1 MLSGGDCG
9 GTPPLGRAMNDGAVI
24 CIVLVAGVD
33 SQVEREILE
42 RHDLAELHG
51 LPRALLPVGGMS
63 ILDHWNAAIIEQRE
77 IESVYIVSSG
87 AKFKH
92 FERWASSHG
101 IPVNHV
107 VNNGVCDSDL
117 SRGAASDMLLGM
129 NRALQHRVRSGGG
142 DGGSFLVLGGDT
154 LFYEGFDLSGP
165 LSFYKTVP
173 ATSLCLGYTPGQ
185 DEDLTRRGIITV
197 DRRSRL
203 VSTFVEKPSADD
215 ATLRDAASDALCVPV
230 FYMFRTSVI
239 SHCEKFIAERV
250 GVPLG
255 AQRGRAFSCGTFLE
269 WLHRAQ
275 SGAGAQPPLLP
286 GDTDARRRALQPSAP
301 LSMYAMRLPGSFGLA
316 CGDLCEYESLN
327 ARWGGHASAARRV
340 QKRCFARAGLIG
352 NPSDGFHGKTVSLTV
367 ANFWADVT
375 LTQSE
380 RLELKPHP
388 LCVSTHWCHA
398 LVYARSLECT
408 TLWPALSIFVR
419 VRHSFPPPVPS
430 LSGRP
435 THTHSLP
442 HSLIC
447 ESSFALLRF
456 LSYDPL
462 SFGGLG
468 DLHGIGKREGYQGGM
483 VLLMATCK
491 KFYEYC
497 MERGI
502 ALHKRNFTLQY
513 DTNIPRQV
521 GMSGSSAI
529 VTAAFKALMDFYSIT
544 ESDILPIDQVRVHVI
559 LYR

>member
-388 LCVSTHWCHA
+388 LCVLDGLPSFLLRIHALVPRIGVTHWCSRVHSSA
-398 LVYARSLECT
+398 LLSGPPYLSLSACGT
-408 TLWPALSIFVR
+408 PSLRPS
-419 VRHSFPPPVPS
+419 RHSLADPPTLTPS
-430 LSGRP
+430 LTPLYANRL
-435 THTHSLP
+435 SL
-442 HSLIC
+442 
-447 ESSFALLRF
+447 SSASSATTRF
-456 LSYDPL
+456 LSAVL
-462 SFGGLG
+462 AICTELG
-468 DLHGIGKREGYQGGM
+468 SAK
-483 VLLMATCK
+483 ATRVEWC
-491 KFYEYC
+491 C
-497 MERGI
+497 SWRRARSSTSTAWSA
-502 ALHKRNFTLQY
+502 ALHCTSA
-513 DTNIPRQV
+513 T
-521 GMSGSSAI
+521 SHSS
-529 VTAAFKALMDFYSIT
+529 TTPTS
-544 ESDILPIDQVRVHVI
+544 PGR
-559 LYR
+559 